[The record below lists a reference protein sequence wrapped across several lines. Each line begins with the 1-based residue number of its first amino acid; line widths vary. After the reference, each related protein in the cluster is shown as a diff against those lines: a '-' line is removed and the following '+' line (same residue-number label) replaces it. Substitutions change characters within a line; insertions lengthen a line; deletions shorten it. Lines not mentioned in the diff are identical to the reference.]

1 MSLLL
6 YMAQVQKSYFLIIGL
21 LLIFS
26 LLYVFRDT
34 FFFSPDDWQQPVAE
48 VGSASSPRAADL
60 NGDGILDIVLGAGGK
75 EFRETQYGV
84 LAFNGKDGSLL
95 WYKPARNQ
103 ITGSAVFQDINED
116 ATPDVI
122 IGGRSAVLYA
132 LDGRDGTLL
141 WEFLPDYD
149 GMDAVNDTSIL
160 NFFTPQFIPDVDDD
174 QMADLLVSYGGFVKA
189 TAGVTDRP
197 AGSLMVISSRDGSLL
212 AKAVMPD
219 GLETYMSPVTH
230 DFNGDGELSVI
241 FGTGGET
248 INGYLYLA
256 SLEDVLGENLNHAT
270 VLDSGLGKGFIAP
283 PVLTDINRD
292 GITDIV
298 ANAVNGRMLSIDGKT
313 HQKIWETSLGPG
325 YEVYTMPAPGHF
337 VGDDD
342 VPDFF
347 ASFGYGVWPSTK
359 YTLNILLDGK
369 DGSLISKDTL
379 GTFQYASP
387 MVFDLTEDGHD
398 DILVTANLSMI
409 GAEGGVTRR
418 YGNQMKVFDVKEKF
432 ILAFEASKYGSNLGS
447 TPLVTD
453 LDGDGKVDIVSCY
466 MSDAEN
472 FYSFKELRLER
483 QELDISVE
491 QPVRWGAYMGSD
503 YSAVF
508 E

>member
-1 MSLLL
+1 MYLLSGMPL
-6 YMAQVQKSYFLIIGL
+6 VRKSYFLIISL
-21 LLIFS
+21 LLTAL
-26 LLYVFRDT
+26 LLYFLKDSL
-34 FFFSPDDWQQPVAE
+34 FFSPDDWEQPVPQ

-60 NGDGILDIVLGAGGK
+60 NGDGVLDIVMGAGGK
-75 EFRETQYGV
+75 EFTFTDYGV
-84 LAFNGKDGSLL
+84 LAFDGKDGSLL
-95 WYKPARNQ
+95 WQRAARNQ
-103 ITGSAVFQDINED
+103 ITGSAVFLYINQDT
-116 ATPDVI
+116 TPDVI

-132 LDGRDGTLL
+132 LDGRDGSLL
-141 WEFLPDYD
+141 WEYLPDYE

-160 NFFTPQFIPDVDDD
+160 NFFTPQFIPDMDDD
-174 QMADLLVSYGGFVKA
+174 QMDDLLVSYGGFVKA

-212 AKAVMPD
+212 AKATVPD
-219 GLETYMSPVTH
+219 GLETYTSPVIH
-230 DFNGDGELSVI
+230 DFEGNGKLSVL

-256 SLEDVLGENLNHAT
+256 SLEEVLEQDLSQAV

-283 PVLTDINRD
+283 PVLTDVNQD
-292 GITDIV
+292 GTADIV
-298 ANAVNGRMLSIDGKT
+298 ANAVNGRMLVIDGKT
-313 HQKIWETSLGPG
+313 HQKLWETSLGPG

-337 VGDDD
+337 VGDDAI
-342 VPDFF
+342 PDFF

-359 YTLNILLDGK
+359 FTLNILIDGR

-387 MVFDLTEDGHD
+387 MVFDFTEDGHD

-432 ILAFEASKYGSNLGS
+432 ILAFEESKFGSNLGS
-447 TPLVTD
+447 TPLLTD
-453 LDGDGKVDIVSCY
+453 LDADGKLDIISCY

-483 QELDISVE
+483 RELDIRID
-491 QPVRWGAYMGSD
+491 QPIRWGAYMGSD